1 MLMQVQSGLS
11 QAQVQKKQFNTTQ
24 RAHTLRPTFPLRQLA
39 VLTLGLALLADRLF
53 NQAWLGLVPVA
64 VAALLTLAARHV
76 FTQWAKRLD
85 ADSPVLVIRDG
96 LRRAMTRSSL
106 VVGDVIEFN
115 AGAVLPF
122 DVETSAPV
130 QVAGWLKVV
139 LTLTN
144 QTCAAGIAP
153 AGSTL
158 LADAQVVIVATGD
171 QRLGVQLTHA
181 VFSGQQAVSL
191 WAFAKMGLH
200 LLLSQCKA
208 VGQWFVGL
216 RFSQVKAVSGWILPD
231 AQGFTPI
238 VFDRSLVENQQAAKE
253 AAFRY
258 HQDPV
263 TSPSLVAG

>member
-11 QAQVQKKQFNTTQ
+11 QAQVQKIQFGTSQ
-24 RAHTLRPTFPLRQLA
+24 RAQTLRPTFPLRQLA

-53 NQAWLGLVPVA
+53 DQAWLGLVPVV
-64 VAALLTLAARHV
+64 VAAILILAARHV
-76 FTQWAKRLD
+76 FTQWTKRLD
-85 ADSPVLVIRDG
+85 ADRPVLVIRDG
-96 LRRAMTRSSL
+96 LRRAMKRNSL
-106 VVGDVIEFN
+106 VVGDVVEFN
-115 AGAVLPF
+115 ADTVLPF

-130 QVAGWLKVV
+130 QVAGWLKVI

-171 QRLGVQLTHA
+171 RRLGVQLTHA
-181 VFSGQQAVSL
+181 VFSGQRALSL

-216 RFSQVKAVSGWILPD
+216 RFSQVKAVSGWVLPD